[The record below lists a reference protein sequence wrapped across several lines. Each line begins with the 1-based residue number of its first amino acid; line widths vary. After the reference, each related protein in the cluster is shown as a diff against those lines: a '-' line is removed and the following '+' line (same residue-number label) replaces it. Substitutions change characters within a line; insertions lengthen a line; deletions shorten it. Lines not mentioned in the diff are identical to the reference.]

1 MTTLEVLIAAR
12 KLIEKPENWTRAFLA
27 RDSHGDPVYVHSDK
41 AVCFCAMG
49 ALHKAIGETS
59 AEYLDVVDD
68 AAESLASAARID
80 TVAGFN
86 DTHTHDEVLV
96 LFDKA
101 IEMEK
106 AK

>member
-1 MTTLEVLIAAR
+1 MNTLEVLIVAR
-12 KLIEKPENWTRAFLA
+12 KLIEKPENWTRDFLA

-59 AEYLDVVDD
+59 AEYLDVV
-68 AAESLASAARID
+68 ASLASAARID

-86 DTHTHDEVLV
+86 DTHTHDEVLA
-96 LFDKA
+96 LFGKA